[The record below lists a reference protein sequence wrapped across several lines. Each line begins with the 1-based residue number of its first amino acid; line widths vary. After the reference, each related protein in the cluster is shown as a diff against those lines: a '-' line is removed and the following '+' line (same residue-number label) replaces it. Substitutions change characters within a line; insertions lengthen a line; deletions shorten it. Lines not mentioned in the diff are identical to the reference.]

1 MVRAD
6 ALPCQPIF
14 LTLSFIVYSID
25 VRTCNGTRS
34 THLLLG
40 GAKLPQ
46 KECFLILGGAGL
58 VGKQIAHRIAT
69 DANLS
74 PRKIVIAALLREDV
88 EKALTELRKAIGDK
102 PIEWVGEYGN
112 IFVRNEYADSNPKEL
127 LEDARRREVLFAD
140 LFGKVEDA
148 YEDSRL
154 VTIIRR
160 HQPEVII
167 DSINTATAISYQ
179 NVYTASNQARKH
191 VQDLL
196 ETVRMGDIQ
205 YARDKTEETSLAL
218 YELLL
223 SQSMPELIRHI
234 FLLNKA
240 MVEVGTRL
248 YLKIGT
254 TGTGGMGLNI
264 PYTHSED
271 KPSAQLITK
280 TAVAFAHTGLL
291 FLMARTAGGP
301 IVKEIK
307 PGGMIGYADI
317 NYRPI
322 PIRGKRGKILRR
334 YSGQVE
340 ILDEHLV
347 LHQPESVFQDLA
359 DLELPIID
367 TGENGLFTKGEFET
381 ITAMGQMEFITPE
394 EIAHEVAMEIQG
406 STTGR
411 DVIAA
416 IDSAVMNPTY
426 RAGYLRHRALSEL
439 ERLELET
446 GTHSV
451 ALGHLGPPELSKL
464 LWEAEL
470 LKLRYETLR
479 AVLKYTPEELSEEL
493 STLVQSGKFDSMCQT
508 IISLGLPVLLP
519 DGRHIIRGPHISI
532 PERIEPDVRI
542 TEEDVDAWAQKGWV
556 DLRPRNMALWL
567 ERFEKMEKS
576 RLQIRGRGSASV
588 TLEGYLYE
596 DMRIGEVVGWIF
608 NNEHEGY
615 RIKYGHRIK

>member
-1 MVRAD
+1 
-6 ALPCQPIF
+6 
-14 LTLSFIVYSID
+14 
-25 VRTCNGTRS
+25 
-34 THLLLG
+34 LL
-40 GAKLPQ
+40 Q

-74 PRKIVIAALLREDV
+74 PRKIVIAALFREEV

-127 LEDARRREVLFAD
+127 LEDSRRREVLFAD

-179 NVYTASNQARKH
+179 NVYTASNQARKR

-340 ILDEHLV
+340 TLDEHLV
-347 LHQPESVFQDLA
+347 LHQPESMFRDLA

-464 LWEAEL
+464 LWEAEV

-493 STLVQSGKFDSMCQT
+493 ATLVQSGKFDSMCQT

-542 TEEDVDAWAQKGWV
+542 TGEDVDAWAQKGWV

>member
-1 MVRAD
+1 
-6 ALPCQPIF
+6 
-14 LTLSFIVYSID
+14 
-25 VRTCNGTRS
+25 
-34 THLLLG
+34 
-40 GAKLPQ
+40 LPQ

-58 VGKQIAHRIAT
+58 VGKQIARRIAT
-69 DANLS
+69 DTNLF
-74 PRKIVIAALLREDV
+74 PRKIVIASLFSAEVEHALAELGKISGDRE
-88 EKALTELRKAIGDK
+88 
-102 PIEWVGEYGN
+102 IEWVGEHGN
-112 IFVRNEYADSNPKEL
+112 IFVRNEYAEVNPREL
-127 LEDARRREVLFAD
+127 LQDPVHREAVFAD
-140 LFGKVEDA
+140 LFDKIEDA
-148 YEDSRL
+148 YERSHL
-154 VTIIRR
+154 VSLIRKHR
-160 HQPEVII
+160 PDVII
-167 DSINTATAISYQ
+167 DSVNTSTAISYQ
-179 NVYTASNQARKH
+179 NVYIASNQAREQ
-191 VQDLL
+191 VLDLL
-196 ETVRMGDIQ
+196 ETIRVGDLQ
-205 YARDKTEETSLAL
+205 CAGSKLDKTSLVL

-223 SQSMPELIRHI
+223 SQSLPELIRHV
-234 FLLNKA
+234 FLLNRA

-307 PGGMIGYADI
+307 PGGMIGYADVVF
-317 NYRPI
+317 RPI
-322 PIRGKRGKILRR
+322 PLRGKRGVVLHR
-334 YSGQVE
+334 YTGQTE
-340 ILDEHLV
+340 MLNEHLA
-347 LHQPESVFQDLA
+347 LHQTESMFRDLGE
-359 DLELPIID
+359 LELPIID
-367 TGENGLFTKGEFET
+367 TGENGLFTRGEFET

-394 EIAHEVAMEIQG
+394 EIAHEVSMEIQG

-426 RAGYLRHRALSEL
+426 RAGYLRHRALADL
-439 ERLELET
+439 ERLESET
-446 GTHSV
+446 STHSV

-470 LKLRYETLR
+470 FKLRYEKLR
-479 AVLKYTPEELSEEL
+479 AVLKRMPEELSEEL
-493 STLVQSGKFDSMCQT
+493 SELIQAQEFEQMCQT
-508 IISLGLPVLLP
+508 IISLGLPILLP
-519 DGRHIIRGPHISI
+519 GGKHIIRGPRISI
-532 PERIEPDVRI
+532 PEKIEPDVRI

-567 ERFEKMEKS
+567 ERFEKMESS
-576 RLQIRGRGSASV
+576 RLHIHGRGSAAV

-596 DMRIGEVVGWIF
+596 DIRIGEVVGWIF
-608 NNEHEGY
+608 NNEHDGY

>member
-1 MVRAD
+1 
-6 ALPCQPIF
+6 
-14 LTLSFIVYSID
+14 
-25 VRTCNGTRS
+25 
-34 THLLLG
+34 
-40 GAKLPQ
+40 LPQ

-69 DANLS
+69 DTNLS
-74 PRKIVIAALLREDV
+74 PRKIVIASLFNHELENALAYLHR
-88 EKALTELRKAIGDK
+88 APIDK
-102 PIEWVGEYGN
+102 SIEWVGEHGN
-112 IFVRNEYADSNPKEL
+112 IFVRNEYADADPKMLLANPVHREAL
-127 LEDARRREVLFAD
+127 FEDLFDNIEDAFEH
-140 LFGKVEDA
+140 
-148 YEDSRL
+148 SRL

-160 HQPEVII
+160 HQPDVII

-196 ETVRMGDIQ
+196 ETIHEGDIEC
-205 YARDKTEETSLAL
+205 ARNKTGQANLAL

-223 SQSMPELIRHI
+223 SQSLPELIRHV
-234 FLLNKA
+234 LLLHKA

-280 TAVAFAHTGLL
+280 TAVGFAHTGLL

-307 PGGMIGYADI
+307 PGGLIGYADVLF
-317 NYRPI
+317 RKI
-322 PIRGKRGKILRR
+322 PVRGNRGKIMHRFT
-334 YSGQVE
+334 SSTE
-340 ILDEHLV
+340 WLDEYLE
-347 LHQPESVFQDLA
+347 LHQSESMYRNLGE
-359 DLELPIID
+359 LELPIID

-381 ITAMGQMEFITPE
+381 ITALGQMEFITPE

-416 IDSAVMNPTY
+416 IDGAVMNPTY
-426 RAGYLRHRALSEL
+426 RAGYLRHRALADL
-439 ERLELET
+439 ERLEAET
-446 GTHSV
+446 STHSV
-451 ALGHLGPPELSKL
+451 ALGQLGPPELSKL

-479 AVLKYTPEELSEEL
+479 AVLKHTPEELSEEL
-493 STLVQSGKFDSMCQT
+493 SELIQSQEFDQMCQT
-508 IISLGLPVLLP
+508 INSLGLPILLS
-519 DGRHIIRGPHISI
+519 DGQQIIRGPHISI
-532 PERIEPDVRI
+532 PERIEPDVKV
-542 TEEDVDAWAQKGWV
+542 TAEDVDAWAQKGWV
-556 DLRPRNMALWL
+556 DLRPQNMALWG
-567 ERFEKMEKS
+567 ERFEKMERS
-576 RLQIRGRGSASV
+576 RQDIRGRGSSAV
-588 TLEGYLYE
+588 TIEGYIY
-596 DMRIGEVVGWIF
+596 DNIRIGEVVGWIF
-608 NNEHEGY
+608 NNERDGY

>member
-1 MVRAD
+1 M
-6 ALPCQPIF
+6 
-14 LTLSFIVYSID
+14 
-25 VRTCNGTRS
+25 
-34 THLLLG
+34 
-40 GAKLPQ
+40 PQ
-46 KECFLILGGAGL
+46 KECYLILGGAGL

-69 DANLS
+69 DKSLS
-74 PRKIVIAALLREDV
+74 PRKIVIASLYSHEIESALAYLRNV
-88 EKALTELRKAIGDK
+88 PGDK
-102 PIEWVGEYGN
+102 SIEWIGEKGN
-112 IFVRNEYADSNPKEL
+112 IFVRNEYADENPKEL
-127 LEDARRREVLFAD
+127 LVDPTHREALFAD
-140 LFGKVEDA
+140 LFDNIEDA
-148 YEDSRL
+148 YKHSRL

-160 HQPEVII
+160 HQPDVII

-179 NVYTASNQARKH
+179 NLYIASNQARKQINEIIAS
-191 VQDLL
+191 VRSSDLRRAL
-196 ETVRMGDIQ
+196 DQ
-205 YARDKTEETSLAL
+205 TEQTSLAL

-223 SQSMPELIRHI
+223 SQSLPELIRHVL
-234 FLLNKA
+234 LLNKA

-307 PGGMIGYADI
+307 PGGLIGYADVTFRKI
-317 NYRPI
+317 LE
-322 PIRGKRGKILRR
+322 RGKRGTFIYR
-334 YSGQVE
+334 YTSKTE
-340 ILDEHLV
+340 WLDEYLE
-347 LHQPESVFQDLA
+347 LQQPEDRYHNLGE
-359 DLELPIID
+359 LELPIID

-381 ITAMGQMEFITPE
+381 ITALGQMEFITPE

-416 IDSAVMNPTY
+416 IDGAVMNPTY
-426 RAGYLRHRALSEL
+426 RAGYLRHRALTDL
-439 ERLELET
+439 ERLEAET
-446 GTHSV
+446 STHSV

-470 LKLRYETLR
+470 LKLRYETLQ
-479 AVLKYTPEELSEEL
+479 AVLKYTPEELAEELAGLIQSEE
-493 STLVQSGKFDSMCQT
+493 FDQMCQT
-508 IISLGLPVLLP
+508 IISLGLPILLP
-519 DGRHIIRGPHISI
+519 DGNQIIRGPRIRI
-532 PERIEPDVRI
+532 PERIEPDVRV

-556 DLRPRNMALWL
+556 DLRPMNMALWQ

-576 RLQIRGRGSASV
+576 RQDIRGRGSAAV
-588 TLEGYLYE
+588 TIEGYIY
-596 DMRIGEVVGWIF
+596 DNIRIGEVVGWVF
-608 NNEHEGY
+608 NNEQDGY

>member
-1 MVRAD
+1 MM
-6 ALPCQPIF
+6 
-14 LTLSFIVYSID
+14 
-25 VRTCNGTRS
+25 
-34 THLLLG
+34 
-40 GAKLPQ
+40 PQ
-46 KECFLILGGAGL
+46 KECYLILGGAGL

-69 DANLS
+69 DNSLS
-74 PRKIVIAALLREDV
+74 PSKIVIASLYSREL
-88 EKALTELRKAIGDK
+88 ENALTYLRKASVDT
-102 PIEWVGEYGN
+102 PVEWVGEHGN
-112 IFVRNEYADSNPKEL
+112 IFVRNEYADENPKEL
-127 LEDARRREVLFAD
+127 LIDPIHREALFAD
-140 LFGKVEDA
+140 LFDNIEEA
-148 YEDSRL
+148 YEHSRL
-154 VTIIRR
+154 VTIIRK
-160 HQPEVII
+160 HHPDVII

-179 NVYTASNQARKH
+179 NLYTASNKARKH
-191 VQDLL
+191 IQEIIESVQSGDLRCAL
-196 ETVRMGDIQ
+196 NQ
-205 YARDKTEETSLAL
+205 TEETSLAL

-223 SQSMPELIRHI
+223 SQSLPELIRHVL
-234 FLLNKA
+234 LLNKA

-307 PGGMIGYADI
+307 PGGLIGYADVTC
-317 NYRPI
+317 RKI
-322 PIRGKRGKILRR
+322 PERGKRGTFMYR
-334 YSGQVE
+334 YTSKSE
-340 ILDEHLV
+340 WLDDYLE
-347 LHQPESVFQDLA
+347 LHQPEDMYHNLGE
-359 DLELPIID
+359 LELPIID

-381 ITAMGQMEFITPE
+381 ITALGQMEFITPE

-416 IDSAVMNPTY
+416 IDGAVMNPTY
-426 RAGYLRHRALSEL
+426 RAGYLRHRALTDL
-439 ERLELET
+439 ERLEAET
-446 GTHSV
+446 STHSV

-479 AVLKYTPEELSEEL
+479 AVLKHTPEELSEEL
-493 STLVQSGKFDSMCQT
+493 AGLIQSEEFDQMCQT
-508 IISLGLPVLLP
+508 ITSLGLPILLP
-519 DGRHIIRGPHISI
+519 DGNEIIRGPLIRI
-532 PERIEPDVRI
+532 PERIEPGVRV
-542 TEEDVDAWAQKGWV
+542 TDEDVDAWALKGWV
-556 DLRPRNMALWL
+556 DLRPLNMALWQ

-576 RLQIRGRGSASV
+576 RQDIRGRGSAAV
-588 TLEGYLYE
+588 TIEGYIY
-596 DMRIGEVVGWIF
+596 DNIRIGEVVGWIF
-608 NNEHEGY
+608 NNEQDGY

>member
-6 ALPCQPIF
+6 ALPCRPIF

-127 LEDARRREVLFAD
+127 LEDSRRREVLFAD

>member
-1 MVRAD
+1 MPR
-6 ALPCQPIF
+6 
-14 LTLSFIVYSID
+14 
-25 VRTCNGTRS
+25 
-34 THLLLG
+34 
-40 GAKLPQ
+40 

-58 VGKQIAHRIAT
+58 VGKQIAHRVAT
-69 DANLS
+69 DTNLS
-74 PRKIVIAALLREDV
+74 PRKIVIASLFSQEVENAL
-88 EKALTELRKAIGDK
+88 AELGKAIAD
-102 PIEWVGEYGN
+102 PSIEWVGEHGN
-112 IFVRNEYADSNPKEL
+112 IFVRREYAEANPKEL
-127 LEDARRREVLFAD
+127 LEDPTHRETLFAD
-140 LFGKVEDA
+140 LFDTIEDA
-148 YEDSRL
+148 YEHSHL
-154 VTIIRR
+154 VNIMRKHR
-160 HQPEVII
+160 PDVII
-167 DSINTATAISYQ
+167 DSVNTATAISYQ

-191 VQDLL
+191 ILDLL
-196 ETVRMGDIQ
+196 GSIRTGELQ
-205 YARDKTEETSLAL
+205 YDNPSIDKTVQVL

-223 SQSMPELIRHI
+223 SQSLPELIRHV
-234 FLLNKA
+234 FLLNRA

-317 NYRPI
+317 TYRQI
-322 PIRGKRGKILRR
+322 SERGKHSKPMYRYTGKTEWL
-334 YSGQVE
+334 E
-340 ILDEHLV
+340 EHLV
-347 LHQPESVFQDLA
+347 LHQPENLFSNLGE
-359 DLELPIID
+359 LELPIID

-416 IDSAVMNPTY
+416 IDGAVMNPTY
-426 RAGYLRHRALSEL
+426 RAGYLRHRALTDL
-439 ERLELET
+439 ERLEAET

-451 ALGHLGPPELSKL
+451 ALGQLGPPELSKL

-470 LKLRYETLR
+470 FKLRYGMLR
-479 AVLKYTPEELSEEL
+479 AVLKHSPEELSAEL
-493 STLVQSGKFDSMCQT
+493 STLVESGENDQMCQT
-508 IISLGLPVLLP
+508 IVSLGLPILLP
-519 DGRHIIRGPHISI
+519 DGKQIIRGPHIRI
-532 PERIEPDVRI
+532 PERLEPGVSI

-556 DLRPRNMALWL
+556 DLRPGNMAAWQ
-567 ERFEKMEKS
+567 ERFEKMESS
-576 RLQIRGRGSASV
+576 RLQIRGRGSAAV
-588 TLEGYLYE
+588 TLEGYIYE
-596 DMRIGEVVGWIF
+596 DIRIGEAVGWIF
-608 NNEHEGY
+608 NNEHDGY

>member
-1 MVRAD
+1 M
-6 ALPCQPIF
+6 
-14 LTLSFIVYSID
+14 
-25 VRTCNGTRS
+25 
-34 THLLLG
+34 
-40 GAKLPQ
+40 LPQ
-46 KECFLILGGAGL
+46 KESYLILGGAGL

-69 DANLS
+69 DNNLS
-74 PRKIVIAALLREDV
+74 PRKIVIASLYSHELESAL
-88 EKALTELRKAIGDK
+88 AYLRKAPGDK
-102 PIEWVGEYGN
+102 SIEWVGEHGN
-112 IFVRNEYADSNPKEL
+112 IFVRNEYADVNPKEL
-127 LEDARRREVLFAD
+127 LVDPTRREALFAD
-140 LFGKVEDA
+140 LFDKIEDA
-148 YEDSRL
+148 YEHSRL

-160 HQPEVII
+160 HQPDVII

-179 NVYTASNQARKH
+179 NLYTASNQARKQ
-191 VQDLL
+191 VN
-196 ETVRMGDIQ
+196 EIIESVRMSDLQ
-205 YARDKTEETSLAL
+205 CALDKTEQTSLAL

-223 SQSMPELIRHI
+223 SQSLPELIRHVL
-234 FLLNKA
+234 LLNRA

-307 PGGMIGYADI
+307 PGGLIGYADVTC
-317 NYRPI
+317 RKI
-322 PIRGKRGKILRR
+322 PERGKRGTFLYRYTSKI
-334 YSGQVE
+334 E
-340 ILDEHLV
+340 WLDEYLE
-347 LHQPESVFQDLA
+347 LHQPDSMYRNLGE
-359 DLELPIID
+359 LELPIID

-381 ITAMGQMEFITPE
+381 ITALGQMEFITPE

-416 IDSAVMNPTY
+416 IDGAVMNPTY
-426 RAGYLRHRALSEL
+426 RAGYLRHRALTDL
-439 ERLELET
+439 ERLEAET
-446 GTHSV
+446 STHSV

-479 AVLKYTPEELSEEL
+479 AVLKHRPEELSEEL
-493 STLVQSGKFDSMCQT
+493 SELIQSDEFDQMCQT
-508 IISLGLPVLLP
+508 IISLGLPILLP
-519 DGRHIIRGPHISI
+519 DGKQIIRGPRISI
-532 PERIEPDVRI
+532 PERIEPGVRI
-542 TEEDVDAWAQKGWV
+542 TGEDVDAWAQKGWV
-556 DLRPRNMALWL
+556 DLRTQNMVLWQ
-567 ERFEKMEKS
+567 ERFEKMERS
-576 RLQIRGRGSASV
+576 RQDIRGRGSAAV
-588 TLEGYLYE
+588 TIEGYIY
-596 DMRIGEVVGWIF
+596 DNIRIGEVVGWIF
-608 NNEHEGY
+608 NNEQDGY

>member
-1 MVRAD
+1 M
-6 ALPCQPIF
+6 
-14 LTLSFIVYSID
+14 
-25 VRTCNGTRS
+25 
-34 THLLLG
+34 
-40 GAKLPQ
+40 LPQ
-46 KECFLILGGAGL
+46 KESFLILGGAGL

-69 DANLS
+69 DTNLS
-74 PRKIVIAALLREDV
+74 PRKIVIASLFSKEFENALAYLGKV
-88 EKALTELRKAIGDK
+88 PGDK

-112 IFVRNEYADSNPKEL
+112 IFVRNEYADANPKEL
-127 LEDARRREVLFAD
+127 LTEPTHREALFSD
-140 LFGKVEDA
+140 LYDNIEDA
-148 YEDSRL
+148 YERSRL

-160 HQPEVII
+160 HQPDVII

-196 ETVRMGDIQ
+196 ETVRLGDIAR
-205 YARDKTEETSLAL
+205 ARDKTEQSSLAL

-223 SQSMPELIRHI
+223 SQSLPELIRHV
-234 FLLNKA
+234 LLLHKA

-280 TAVAFAHTGLL
+280 TAVGFAHTGLL

-307 PGGMIGYADI
+307 PGGLIGYADVI
-317 NYRPI
+317 CRKI
-322 PIRGKRGKILRR
+322 PERGKRDTVVHRFTSTIEWLEE
-334 YSGQVE
+334 YLE
-340 ILDEHLV
+340 
-347 LHQPESVFQDLA
+347 LHQPESMYRNLGE
-359 DLELPIID
+359 LELPIID

-381 ITAMGQMEFITPE
+381 ITALGQMEFITPE

-416 IDSAVMNPTY
+416 IDGAVMNPTY
-426 RAGYLRHRALSEL
+426 RAGYLRHRALADL
-439 ERLELET
+439 ERLEAET

-479 AVLKYTPEELSEEL
+479 AVLKHTPEELSEEL
-493 STLVQSGKFDSMCQT
+493 SELIQSEEFDQLCQT
-508 IISLGLPVLLP
+508 INSLGLPILLP
-519 DGRHIIRGPHISI
+519 DGRQIIRGPRISI
-532 PERIEPDVRI
+532 PERVEPDVKI
-542 TEEDVDAWAQKGWV
+542 TDEDVDAWAQKGWV
-556 DLRPRNMALWL
+556 DLRPDNMALWQ
-567 ERFEKMEKS
+567 ERFEKMERS
-576 RLQIRGRGSASV
+576 RQDIRGRGSAAV
-588 TLEGYLYE
+588 TIEGYIY
-596 DMRIGEVVGWIF
+596 DNIHIGEVVGWIF
-608 NNEHEGY
+608 NNERDGY

>member
-1 MVRAD
+1 
-6 ALPCQPIF
+6 
-14 LTLSFIVYSID
+14 
-25 VRTCNGTRS
+25 
-34 THLLLG
+34 
-40 GAKLPQ
+40 LPQ

-74 PRKIVIAALLREDV
+74 PRKIVIAALFSKEV
-88 EKALTELRKAIGDK
+88 ERALAYLSKASGDES
-102 PIEWVGEYGN
+102 IEWIAEHGN
-112 IFVRNEYADSNPKEL
+112 IFVRNEYADTNPKEL
-127 LEDARRREVLFAD
+127 LEDPTLREVLFAD
-140 LFGKVEDA
+140 LFDNIEDA
-148 YEDSRL
+148 YEHSRL
-154 VTIIRR
+154 VSIIRR
-160 HQPEVII
+160 HKPDVII

-179 NVYTASNQARKH
+179 NVYTASNQARNH
-191 VQDLL
+191 VLDLL
-196 ETVRMGDIQ
+196 ETVRMGDLQ
-205 YARDKTEETSLAL
+205 CARNKADKTSLAL

-223 SQSMPELIRHI
+223 SQSLPELIRHV

-317 NYRPI
+317 VFRPI
-322 PIRGKRGKILRR
+322 PERGKHSKTMYR
-334 YSGQVE
+334 YSDQTE
-340 ILDEHLV
+340 WLNEHLA
-347 LHQPESVFQDLA
+347 LHQPEDMYRKLGE
-359 DLELPIID
+359 LELPIID

-381 ITAMGQMEFITPE
+381 ITALGQMEFITPE

-416 IDSAVMNPTY
+416 IDGAVMNPTY
-426 RAGYLRHRALSEL
+426 RAGYLRHRALTDL
-439 ERLELET
+439 ERLEAET
-446 GTHSV
+446 STHSV
-451 ALGHLGPPELSKL
+451 ALGQLGPPELSKL

-470 LKLRYETLR
+470 FKLRYETLR
-479 AVLKYTPEELSEEL
+479 AVLKLSPEDLSEEL
-493 STLVQSGKFDSMCQT
+493 SELIQSEEFDQMCHT
-508 IISLGLPVLLP
+508 IVSLGLPILLP
-519 DGRHIIRGPHISI
+519 DGRQIIRGPHIRI

-542 TEEDVDAWAQKGWV
+542 TGEDVDTWAHKGWV
-556 DLRPRNMALWL
+556 DLRPENMALWQ
-567 ERFEKMEKS
+567 ERFAKMESS
-576 RLQIRGRGSASV
+576 RLHIRGRGSAAV
-588 TLEGYLYE
+588 TLEGYIYE
-596 DMRIGEVVGWIF
+596 DIRIGEVVGWIF

>member
-1 MVRAD
+1 MV
-6 ALPCQPIF
+6 
-14 LTLSFIVYSID
+14 
-25 VRTCNGTRS
+25 
-34 THLLLG
+34 
-40 GAKLPQ
+40 PQ
-46 KECFLILGGAGL
+46 KECYLILGGAGL

-69 DANLS
+69 DNNLS
-74 PRKIVIAALLREDV
+74 PRKIVIASLNSHELESAL
-88 EKALTELRKAIGDK
+88 AYLRKAPGDK
-102 PIEWVGEYGN
+102 SIEWVGEHGN
-112 IFVRNEYADSNPKEL
+112 IFVRNEYADANPKEL
-127 LEDARRREVLFAD
+127 LADPAHREALFAD
-140 LFGKVEDA
+140 LFDKIEDA
-148 YEDSRL
+148 YEHSRL

-160 HQPEVII
+160 HQPDVII

-179 NVYTASNQARKH
+179 NLYTASNQARKQ
-191 VQDLL
+191 VN
-196 ETVRMGDIQ
+196 EIIESVRMSDLQ
-205 YARDKTEETSLAL
+205 YALDKTEQTSLAL

-223 SQSMPELIRHI
+223 SQSLPELIRHVL
-234 FLLNKA
+234 LLNRA

-307 PGGMIGYADI
+307 PGGLIGYADVTC
-317 NYRPI
+317 RKI
-322 PIRGKRGKILRR
+322 PERGKRGTFLHRYTSKI
-334 YSGQVE
+334 E
-340 ILDEHLV
+340 WLDEYLE
-347 LHQPESVFQDLA
+347 LHQPDSMYGNLGE
-359 DLELPIID
+359 LELPIID

-381 ITAMGQMEFITPE
+381 ITALGQMEFITPE

-416 IDSAVMNPTY
+416 IDGAVMNPTY
-426 RAGYLRHRALSEL
+426 RAGYLRHQALTDL
-439 ERLELET
+439 ERLEAET
-446 GTHSV
+446 STHSV

-479 AVLKYTPEELSEEL
+479 AVLKHRPEELSEEL
-493 STLVQSGKFDSMCQT
+493 SELIQSEELDQMCQT
-508 IISLGLPVLLP
+508 IISLGLPILLP
-519 DGRHIIRGPHISI
+519 DGKQIIRGPRISI
-532 PERIEPDVRI
+532 PERIEPGVRI
-542 TEEDVDAWAQKGWV
+542 TGEDVDAWAQKGWV
-556 DLRPRNMALWL
+556 DLRTQNMVLWQ
-567 ERFEKMEKS
+567 ERFEKMERS
-576 RLQIRGRGSASV
+576 RQDIRGRGSAAV
-588 TLEGYLYE
+588 TIEGYIY
-596 DMRIGEVVGWIF
+596 DNIRIGEVVGWIF
-608 NNEHEGY
+608 NNEQDGY

>member
-1 MVRAD
+1 MV
-6 ALPCQPIF
+6 
-14 LTLSFIVYSID
+14 
-25 VRTCNGTRS
+25 
-34 THLLLG
+34 
-40 GAKLPQ
+40 PQ
-46 KECFLILGGAGL
+46 KERYLILGGAGL

-69 DANLS
+69 DNNLS
-74 PRKIVIAALLREDV
+74 PRKIVIASLYSHELESAL
-88 EKALTELRKAIGDK
+88 AYLRKAPGDK
-102 PIEWVGEYGN
+102 SIEWVGEHGN
-112 IFVRNEYADSNPKEL
+112 IFVRNEYADVNPKEL
-127 LEDARRREVLFAD
+127 LVDPTRREALFAD
-140 LFGKVEDA
+140 LFDKIEDA
-148 YEDSRL
+148 YEHSRL

-160 HQPEVII
+160 HQPDVII

-179 NVYTASNQARKH
+179 NLYTASNQARKQ
-191 VQDLL
+191 VN
-196 ETVRMGDIQ
+196 EIIESVRMSDLQ
-205 YARDKTEETSLAL
+205 CALDKTEQTSLAL

-223 SQSMPELIRHI
+223 SQSLPELIRHVL
-234 FLLNKA
+234 LLNRA

-307 PGGMIGYADI
+307 PGGLIGYADVTC
-317 NYRPI
+317 RKI
-322 PIRGKRGKILRR
+322 PERGKRGTFLYRYTSKI
-334 YSGQVE
+334 E
-340 ILDEHLV
+340 WLDEYLE
-347 LHQPESVFQDLA
+347 LHQPDSMYRNLGE
-359 DLELPIID
+359 LELPIID

-381 ITAMGQMEFITPE
+381 ITALGQMEFITPE

-416 IDSAVMNPTY
+416 IDGAVMNPTY
-426 RAGYLRHRALSEL
+426 RAGYLRHRALTDL
-439 ERLELET
+439 ERLEAET
-446 GTHSV
+446 STHSV

-479 AVLKYTPEELSEEL
+479 AVLKHRPEELSEEL
-493 STLVQSGKFDSMCQT
+493 SELIQSEEFDQMCQT
-508 IISLGLPVLLP
+508 IISLGLPILLP
-519 DGRHIIRGPHISI
+519 DGKQIIRGPRISI
-532 PERIEPDVRI
+532 PERIEPGVRI

-556 DLRPRNMALWL
+556 DLRTQNMVLWQ
-567 ERFEKMEKS
+567 ERFEKMERS
-576 RLQIRGRGSASV
+576 RQDIRGRGSAAV
-588 TLEGYLYE
+588 TIEGYIY
-596 DMRIGEVVGWIF
+596 DNIRIGEVVGWIF
-608 NNEHEGY
+608 NNEQDGY

>member
-1 MVRAD
+1 M
-6 ALPCQPIF
+6 
-14 LTLSFIVYSID
+14 
-25 VRTCNGTRS
+25 
-34 THLLLG
+34 
-40 GAKLPQ
+40 PQ

-74 PRKIVIAALLREDV
+74 PRKIVIAALFREQV

-127 LEDARRREVLFAD
+127 LEDSRRREVLFAD

-205 YARDKTEETSLAL
+205 YARNKTEETSLAL

-347 LHQPESVFQDLA
+347 LHQPERMFRDLA

-426 RAGYLRHRALSEL
+426 RAGYLRHRAMSEL

-519 DGRHIIRGPHISI
+519 DGRHIIRGPHLSI

-556 DLRPRNMALWL
+556 DLRPGNMALWL

>member
-1 MVRAD
+1 M
-6 ALPCQPIF
+6 
-14 LTLSFIVYSID
+14 
-25 VRTCNGTRS
+25 
-34 THLLLG
+34 
-40 GAKLPQ
+40 PQ

-74 PRKIVIAALLREDV
+74 PRKIVIAALFSKEV
-88 EKALTELRKAIGDK
+88 ERALAYLSKASGDES
-102 PIEWVGEYGN
+102 IEWIAEHGN
-112 IFVRNEYADSNPKEL
+112 IFVRNEYADTNPKEL
-127 LEDARRREVLFAD
+127 LEDPTLREVLFAD
-140 LFGKVEDA
+140 LFDNIEDA
-148 YEDSRL
+148 YEHSRL
-154 VTIIRR
+154 VSIIRR
-160 HQPEVII
+160 HKPDVII

-179 NVYTASNQARKH
+179 NVYTASNQARNH
-191 VQDLL
+191 VLDLL
-196 ETVRMGDIQ
+196 ETVRMGDLQ
-205 YARDKTEETSLAL
+205 CARNKADKTSLAL

-223 SQSMPELIRHI
+223 SQSLPELIRHV

-317 NYRPI
+317 VFRPI
-322 PIRGKRGKILRR
+322 PERGKHSKTMYR
-334 YSGQVE
+334 YSDQTE
-340 ILDEHLV
+340 WLNEHLA
-347 LHQPESVFQDLA
+347 LHQPEDMYRKLGE
-359 DLELPIID
+359 LELPIID

-381 ITAMGQMEFITPE
+381 ITALGQMEFITPE

-416 IDSAVMNPTY
+416 IDGAVMNPTY
-426 RAGYLRHRALSEL
+426 RAGYLRHRALTDL
-439 ERLELET
+439 ERLEAET
-446 GTHSV
+446 STHSV
-451 ALGHLGPPELSKL
+451 ALGQLGPPELSKL

-470 LKLRYETLR
+470 FKLRYETLR
-479 AVLKYTPEELSEEL
+479 AVLKLSPEDLSEEL
-493 STLVQSGKFDSMCQT
+493 SELIQSEEFDQMCHT
-508 IISLGLPVLLP
+508 IVSLGLPILLP
-519 DGRHIIRGPHISI
+519 DGRQIIRGPHIRI

-542 TEEDVDAWAQKGWV
+542 TGEDVDTWAHKGWV
-556 DLRPRNMALWL
+556 DLRPENMALWQ
-567 ERFEKMEKS
+567 ERFAKMESS
-576 RLQIRGRGSASV
+576 RLHIRGRGSAAV
-588 TLEGYLYE
+588 TLEGYIYE
-596 DMRIGEVVGWIF
+596 DIRIGEVVGWIF